1 MSISHEGQVADQ
13 KPGGKRHLLIYGWVQ
28 LQVARMGW
36 LWDVGGLVVGFGWVR
51 EGVTIDCSLGP
62 NSTDN

>member
-28 LQVARMGW
+28 LQVARMGC
-36 LWDVGGLVVGFGWVR
+36 GGLGGLGMG
-51 EGVTIDCSLGP
+51 EGGGHD
-62 NSTDN
+62 

>member
-1 MSISHEGQVADQ
+1 MSISHEGQVAGRDQ

-36 LWDVGGLVVGFGWVR
+36 VGGVGGLGWVR

>member
-1 MSISHEGQVADQ
+1 MSISHEGQVAGQ

-28 LQVARMGW
+28 LQVARMGG
-36 LWDVGGLVVGFGWVR
+36 VGGLGWVR

-62 NSTDN
+62 NSTEN